1 MNRKDAKAQRFFA
14 VSLIQNSVN
23 HLVIN
28 LFQNKTSDNE

>member
-1 MNRKDAKAQRFFA
+1 MTRKGAKARRFFV